1 MFAKQRLV
9 MRAAGVSVWLL
20 TPAMMLGLLVSCLYI
35 ATAVCNAMLF
45 NELLSFRRVSM
56 VVGLIIA
63 IAGLLLI
70 RPLLEVSGQLLQNRA
85 GLVVKSRLR
94 QALLEQLDARGPM
107 RGGMGRSGQI
117 QSVLTDGVEAIEPYF
132 VKYFTQL
139 AVTALTAIGLTIA
152 IASISPL
159 IAGVLLVCGVAIIAI
174 PRLWDRALANR
185 GQSHWVAYE
194 NLNADFVDSMMG
206 MSTLKSFGAAKDHG
220 TQLEKQSSQLLKT
233 TMGQLRLSLGE
244 TGLSGMMKVL
254 GPALGLVIA
263 ISLITSKSMPISSL
277 FVVTLLAIELFRPF
291 TALSACW
298 HEAFFGISALP
309 AMSELFEQTQTSATT
324 RKSSQ
329 NLPHSNE
336 VSFVNISYTYPGA
349 AEPAL
354 EHATFVAP
362 AGKTTALV
370 GLSGSGKS
378 TALGLLMGFDHP
390 DSGTITVGEVSAES
404 LDIARTVTLV
414 PQDPI
419 IFPGTIR
426 SILAEANPKAD
437 EAEMMTALKLA
448 CATNLHP
455 DNNPDSDDSILD
467 LEIEEH
473 AQNLSGGQKQR
484 LAIARALV
492 RKCPLLV
499 LDESTSGLDTQTET
513 RVLAN
518 IRRAYPNLTLLLV
531 THRIDAAGQ
540 TDHVVV
546 MGHGKVL
553 CSGNP
558 CTLSQ
563 EDNAWSRLISAQI
576 GA

>member
-20 TPAMMLGLLVSCLYI
+20 APAMMLGVLVSCLYI

-45 NELLSFRRVSM
+45 NELLSSRRVST

-70 RPLLEVSGQLLQNRA
+70 RPLLEVRGQLLQNRA

-107 RGGMGRSGQI
+107 RGGLGRSGQI

-174 PRLWDRALANR
+174 PRLWDRALADR

-254 GPALGLVIA
+254 GP
-263 ISLITSKSMPISSL
+263 
-277 FVVTLLAIELFRPF
+277 FRPF

-309 AMSELFEQTQTSATT
+309 AMSEIFEQTKTSSEAC
-324 RKSSQ
+324 KSSQ
-329 NLPHSNE
+329 KLPQSNE
-336 VSFVNISYTYPGA
+336 VSFISISYTYPGA
-349 AEPAL
+349 TEQAL
-354 EHATFVAP
+354 DQVTFAAP

-390 DSGTITVGEVSAES
+390 DSGSITVGGVSADR

-437 EAEMMTALKLA
+437 EVEMMTALKLA

-455 DNNPDSDDSILD
+455 DSNPDSGDNILD

-513 RVLAN
+513 TVLAN
-518 IRRAYPNLTLLLV
+518 IRKTYPNLTLLLV
-531 THRIDAAGQ
+531 THRIDAAEQ

-563 EDNAWSRLISAQI
+563 EDNAWSRLISAQM